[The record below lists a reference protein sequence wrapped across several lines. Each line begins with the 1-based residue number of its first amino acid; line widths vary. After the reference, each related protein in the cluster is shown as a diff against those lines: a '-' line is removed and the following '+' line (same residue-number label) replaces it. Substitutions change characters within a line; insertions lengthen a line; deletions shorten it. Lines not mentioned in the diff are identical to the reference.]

1 MFKNVLSQYVCKNT
15 LRTSGLS
22 GIKCR
27 EYKGSVRMEKKDE
40 VSMYTKNTNMLA
52 ETKEQEIS
60 LYTEIRLENKW
71 KERSDIQADR
81 VIKRLEGTVDVIIP
95 TYKPDA
101 SFDTIIERLQ
111 KQTVKPHQIILLNT
125 RTGNDKDAE
134 KLAAKYGKIENL
146 RMIHIEKAEFDH
158 GGTRN
163 YGATLSDA
171 EFMLYMTQDAIPHD
185 KQLIERL
192 LEAMQQEN
200 VAAAYARQLPRKDAD
215 IIEAYT
221 RSFNYP
227 EESSIKSKENLEQLG
242 IKTYFCSNACAIYRK
257 SVYEQL
263 GGFVKKTIF
272 NEDMIMASKIIQ
284 AGYSIAYAAKAKVIH
299 SHHYTWKQ
307 QFSRNFDLAVSQR
320 QYGEVFEGIK
330 SESEGIRLV
339 KKTAGYL
346 KRNHKA
352 HLIPGLIMESG
363 FKYMGYQFGYHY
375 DKLPKKLIKKWSM
388 NKGYWE

>member
-1 MFKNVLSQYVCKNT
+1 MQV
-15 LRTSGLS
+15 
-22 GIKCR
+22 CR
-27 EYKGSVRMEKKDE
+27 ECKGSVKMEK
-40 VSMYTKNTNMLA
+40 NTEEQDRINMDNKTL
-52 ETKEQEIS
+52 EQEDVV
-60 LYTEIRLENKW
+60 IRDSKNDNNATDSKW
-71 KERSDIQADR
+71 KERKDIKAEH
-81 VIKRLEGTVDVIIP
+81 VIKRPEGTVDVIIP
-95 TYKPDA
+95 VYKPDE

-111 KQTVKPHQIILLNT
+111 KQTIKPHQIILLNT
-125 RTGNDKDAE
+125 RTDNDKDAE
-134 KLAAKYGKIENL
+134 KLAAKYRRIENL
-146 RMIHIEKAEFDH
+146 RIIHIEKAEFDH

-163 YGATLSDA
+163 YGATLSNA
-171 EFMLYMTQDAIPHD
+171 EFMLFMTHDAIPHN

-192 LEAMQQEN
+192 LEPMQKET
-200 VAAAYARQLPRKDAD
+200 VAAAYARQLPRKGAD

-227 EESSIKSKENLEQLG
+227 EESSVKSKDDLERLG
-242 IKTYFCSNACAIYRK
+242 IKTYFCSNVCAMYRK
-257 SVYEQL
+257 SVYEKL

-307 QFSRNFDLAVSQR
+307 QFSRNFDLAVSQK
-320 QYGEVFEGIK
+320 QYKEVFDGIK

-352 HLIPGLIMESG
+352 YLIPSLIMESG
-363 FKYMGYQFGYHY
+363 FKYLGYQFGYHY
-375 DKLPKKLIKKWSM
+375 DKLPKKLVKKWSM